1 MMKPKAQTEHD
12 TGMLEFLED
21 IIGTSRFK
29 VPIEQLSQKVEEYNE
44 MRVEKL
50 NRVKLV
56 EKEKDDLEPA
66 MLAALDYIRMENEK
80 TEKVY
85 RQRRKYIHEAEI
97 NIVKSEEKKKEIEES
112 VSDLTEKLQEITG
125 KRKEKE
131 GEILE
136 KGKSFDAVQ
145 EEIEILGNKFK
156 KLELEDTGLREDLKH
171 TNARRKKIK
180 AQMELEKEKKEKLEN
195 LPEENTRK
203 IEECVELREKLEK
216 KLVEEENKY
225 ETAMA
230 SLREDTEVHQEEKA
244 KHESKLVGLKKDVN
258 EAASELDLATNEHAV
273 YTSAEVK
280 EKNRLE
286 DLFSRIESTKES
298 VKEKAAK
305 LSELEETIPAKEQEL
320 QEAETEF
327 QQVSQ
332 DMEKANSKLHTMR
345 MDYGEKK
352 SSQQATKSHGQ
363 VHDALM
369 QQKRNG
375 NIPGIIGRLGDLGG
389 IDKKYDCAISTAC
402 GGLDTILVE
411 DMDTGTKCIEFLKRN
426 NIGRANF
433 YALNQAK
440 HFAKRMQPLATP
452 QNVPRLFDLITVAE
466 ERYRPG
472 FYRYLQDTLVADN
485 IDIARKAAYGAKRFR
500 VVTLAGEVIET
511 SGTLSGGGRKV
522 TGKMGQQSAVKDKIS
537 PVEFEKMENSI
548 SEMEGKMKEMVTRK
562 QQLDDFIFTT
572 KKEILEMKKQLGKL
586 RVEVNPLREQVVM
599 LERQVSTQ
607 QEKVKEAAPDKN
619 KVKEMMERINAA
631 QKVYDVA
638 NEKAEVVE
646 KDVKACDAKIKEI
659 TGGKIKSVQKKL
671 EDTKNQLNKVKA
683 EITKLEVEIKTSE
696 RNLKKCLDKIKDSEE
711 EVKECEEKMKEIQGR
726 RKEIEKLGQVVIGEN
741 DGKQEE
747 SGELQEAIK
756 KLKIETEK
764 ITKEETALKSS
775 RIEVDQELKK
785 WDDAIRDN
793 NKKVK
798 FWKNEVRKLQLQ
810 DIPGEPM
817 PVLPELTEEDV
828 AAINMDDLTYELNQI
843 DENLAK
849 TKPNMAAIN
858 DFKKKEEVRSCPFVL
873 K

>member
-29 VPIEQLSQKVEEYNE
+29 LPIEQLSKKVEEYNE

-66 MLAALDYIRMENEK
+66 MMAALGYIRLENEK
-80 TEKVY
+80 IEKLY
-85 RQRRKYIHEAEI
+85 RQRRKYIQEGEA
-97 NIVKSEEKKKEIEES
+97 NIVKSEEKKNEIEES
-112 VSDLTEKLQEITG
+112 VSDLNEQLKEITG

-136 KGKSFDAVQ
+136 KGKSFEAVQ
-145 EEIEILGNKFK
+145 AEIEVLGDKFK
-156 KLELEDTGLREDLKH
+156 KLELEDTGLREDVKH

-195 LPEENTRK
+195 LPEENARK

-216 KLVEEENKY
+216 KVVEEETKY

-230 SLREDTEVHQEEKA
+230 SLREDTQVHQDEKA

-258 EAASELDLATNEHAV
+258 EAASELELATNEHAV

-305 LSELEETIPAKEQEL
+305 LSELEETIPAREHEL
-320 QEAETEF
+320 REAETEI

-332 DMEKANSKLHTMR
+332 DMEKANSRLHTVR
-345 MDYGEKK
+345 MEYGEKK
-352 SSQQATKSHGQ
+352 SAQQATKSHGQ

-402 GGLDTILVE
+402 GGGLDTILVE

-426 NIGRANF
+426 NVGRANF

-440 HFAKRMQPLATP
+440 HFAKRMEPMSTP
-452 QNVPRLFDLITVAE
+452 GNVPRLFDLITVAE

-485 IDIARKAAYGAKRFR
+485 IDIARKAAYGARRFR
-500 VVTLAGEVIET
+500 VVTLVGEVIET
-511 SGTLSGGGRKV
+511 SGTMSGGGRKV

-537 PVEFEKMENSI
+537 PREFEKLENSI
-548 SEMEGKMKEMVTRK
+548 SEMEGEMKEMGARR
-562 QQLDDFIFTT
+562 QQLDDFIFKT
-572 KKEILEMKKQLGKL
+572 KKELQEMKKQLGKL
-586 RVEVNPLREQVVM
+586 RVEVNPLKEQATM
-599 LERQVSTQ
+599 LERQVSAQ
-607 QEKVKEAAPDKN
+607 QQKVKEAAPDEN
-619 KVKEMMERINAA
+619 QVKEMMARINAA
-631 QKVYDVA
+631 QKVYDAA

-646 KDVKACDAKIKEI
+646 KDVKACDDKIKEI
-659 TGGKIKSVQKKL
+659 TGGKIKTVQKKL
-671 EDTKNQLNKVKA
+671 EDTKKQLTKVKT

-711 EVKECEEKMKEIQGR
+711 EVKECEEKMKEMQER
-726 RKEIEKLGQVVIGEN
+726 RNQIEELGQVVIGEN
-741 DGKQEE
+741 NGKQEE
-747 SGELQEAIK
+747 SEKLQEEIK
-756 KLKIETEK
+756 GLKQETEK

-775 RIEVDQELKK
+775 RIEVDQQLQK

-798 FWKNEVRKLQLQ
+798 YWKNEMRKLQLQ
-810 DIPGEPM
+810 DVPGEPM

-828 AAINMDDLTYELNQI
+828 AAINMQDLQFELNQI

-858 DFKKKEEVRSCPFVL
+858 EYKKKEEV
-873 K
+873 

>member
-29 VPIEQLSQKVEEYNE
+29 LPIEQLSKKVEEYNE

-66 MLAALDYIRMENEK
+66 MMAALGYIRMENEK
-80 TEKVY
+80 TEKLY
-85 RQRRKYIHEAEI
+85 RQRRKYIQEAEE
-97 NIVKSEEKKKEIEES
+97 NILKSQEKKNEIEES
-112 VSDLTEKLQEITG
+112 VSELNEKLKEITG
-125 KRKEKE
+125 RRKEKE

-145 EEIEILGNKFK
+145 AEIERLGDKFK
-156 KLELEDTGLREDLKH
+156 KLELEDTGLREDVKH

-180 AQMELEKEKKEKLEN
+180 AQMELEKEKKDKLVN

-203 IEECVELREKLEK
+203 IEECVELRDKLEK
-216 KLVEEENKY
+216 KLLEEENKY

-230 SLREDTEVHQEEKA
+230 SLREDTEVHQDEKA

-258 EAASELDLATNEHAV
+258 EASSELELATNEHAV

-286 DLFSRIESTKES
+286 DLFNRIESTKEI
-298 VKEKAAK
+298 VEEKAAK
-305 LSELEETIPAKEQEL
+305 LSELEETIPVKEQEL
-320 QEAETEF
+320 RDAETEI
-327 QQVSQ
+327 QKVSQ
-332 DMEKANSKLHTMR
+332 DMEKSNSKLHTLR

-352 SSQQATKSHGQ
+352 SAQQATKSHGQ

-369 QQKRNG
+369 QQKKNG

-402 GGLDTILVE
+402 GGGLDTILVE

-426 NIGRANF
+426 NVGRANF

-537 PVEFEKMENSI
+537 PKEFENMENSI
-548 SEMEGKMKEMVTRK
+548 SEIEGEIKEMVARR
-562 QQLDDFIFTT
+562 QQLDDFIFKT
-572 KKEILEMKKQLGKL
+572 KKGIQEMKKQLGKL
-586 RVEVNPLREQVVM
+586 RVEVNPLREQAVM
-599 LERQVSTQ
+599 LERQVSAQ
-607 QEKVKEAAPDKN
+607 QQRVKEAAPDKK
-619 KVKEMMERINAA
+619 KVKEMMMRINTA
-631 QKVYDVA
+631 QKIYDAA

-671 EDTKNQLNKVKA
+671 EDTKKQLNKVKT

-711 EVKECEEKMKEIQGR
+711 EVKECEEKMKEMQGR
-726 RKEIEKLGQVVIGEN
+726 RNEIEKQGQVVIGEN
-741 DGKQEE
+741 NGKQEE
-747 SGELQEAIK
+747 SEELQEAIK
-756 KLKIETEK
+756 KLKQETEK

-775 RIEVDQELKK
+775 RIEVDQELQK

-798 FWKNEVRKLQLQ
+798 YWKNEMRKLQLQ
-810 DIPGEPM
+810 DVPGEPM

-828 AAINMDDLTYELNQI
+828 AAINMDDLQFELNQI

-858 DFKKKEEVRSCPFVL
+858 EYKKKEEVR
-873 K
+873 

>member
-1 MMKPKAQTEHD
+1 MKPKAQTEHD

-29 VPIEQLSQKVEEYNE
+29 LPIEQLSKKVEEYNE

-66 MLAALDYIRMENEK
+66 MMAALGYIRMENEK
-80 TEKVY
+80 TEKLY
-85 RQRRKYIHEAEI
+85 RQRRKYIQEAEE
-97 NIVKSEEKKKEIEES
+97 NILKSQEKKNEIEES
-112 VSDLTEKLQEITG
+112 VSELNEKLKEITG
-125 KRKEKE
+125 RRKEKE

-145 EEIEILGNKFK
+145 AEIERLGDKFK
-156 KLELEDTGLREDLKH
+156 KLELEDTGLREDVKH

-180 AQMELEKEKKEKLEN
+180 AQMELEKEKKDKLVN

-203 IEECVELREKLEK
+203 IEECVELRDKLEK
-216 KLVEEENKY
+216 KLLEEENKY

-230 SLREDTEVHQEEKA
+230 SLREDTEVHQDEKA

-258 EAASELDLATNEHAV
+258 EASSELELATNEHAV

-286 DLFSRIESTKES
+286 DLFNRIESTKEI
-298 VKEKAAK
+298 VEEKAAK
-305 LSELEETIPAKEQEL
+305 LSELEETIPVKEQEL
-320 QEAETEF
+320 RDAETEI
-327 QQVSQ
+327 QKVSQ
-332 DMEKANSKLHTMR
+332 DMEKSNSKLHTLR

-352 SSQQATKSHGQ
+352 SAQQATKSHGQ

-369 QQKRNG
+369 QQKKNG

-402 GGLDTILVE
+402 GGGLDTILVE

-426 NIGRANF
+426 NVGRANF

-537 PVEFEKMENSI
+537 PKEFENMENSI
-548 SEMEGKMKEMVTRK
+548 SEIEGEIKEMVARR
-562 QQLDDFIFTT
+562 QQLDDFIFKT
-572 KKEILEMKKQLGKL
+572 KKGIQEMKKQLGKL
-586 RVEVNPLREQVVM
+586 RVEVNPLREQAVM
-599 LERQVSTQ
+599 LERQVSAQ
-607 QEKVKEAAPDKN
+607 QQRVKEAAPDKK
-619 KVKEMMERINAA
+619 KVKEMMMRINTA
-631 QKVYDVA
+631 QKIYDAA

-671 EDTKNQLNKVKA
+671 EDTKKQLNKVKT

-711 EVKECEEKMKEIQGR
+711 EVKECEEKMKEMQGR
-726 RKEIEKLGQVVIGEN
+726 RNEIEKQGQVVIGEN
-741 DGKQEE
+741 NGKQEE
-747 SGELQEAIK
+747 SEELQEAIK
-756 KLKIETEK
+756 KLKQETEK

-775 RIEVDQELKK
+775 RIEVDQELQK

-798 FWKNEVRKLQLQ
+798 YWKNEMRKLQLQ
-810 DIPGEPM
+810 DVPGEPM

-828 AAINMDDLTYELNQI
+828 AAINMDDLQFELNQI

-858 DFKKKEEVRSCPFVL
+858 EYKKKEEVR
-873 K
+873 